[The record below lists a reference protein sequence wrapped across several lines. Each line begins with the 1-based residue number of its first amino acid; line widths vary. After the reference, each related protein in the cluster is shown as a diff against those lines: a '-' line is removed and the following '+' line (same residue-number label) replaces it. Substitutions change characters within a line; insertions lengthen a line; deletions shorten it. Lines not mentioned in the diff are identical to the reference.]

1 MDQVTAERELV
12 AEPSEGPRFALVV
25 RIGIPQ
31 PGPHDSWVCA
41 ASIDGLSHRPLDAH
55 GMDSMQ
61 ALLLAIKNVR
71 IQLDRFI
78 THGGK
83 LFLVGDEEAGCMSV
97 SELFGDD
104 A

>member
-1 MDQVTAERELV
+1 MNQVVAERELV
-12 AEPSEGPRFALVV
+12 AEPSEGARFTLVV

-31 PGPHDSWVCA
+31 LGPHDSWVCA
-41 ASIDGLSHRPLDAH
+41 ASIDGLSHRPLEAN

-61 ALLLAIKNVR
+61 ALLLAIRNVR
-71 IQLDRFI
+71 GQLKRFV

-83 LFLVGDEEAGCMSV
+83 LYLPGDEDAVSISV